1 MNVVVTGAAG
11 FIGSHMAEALS
22 QNGHTVTG
30 IDRFSDYYPPV
41 VKQRN
46 TSRLAACGVPVLR
59 IDLAKDSLVE
69 MLAGADA
76 VIHLAAQPGLATDV
90 GYEPYLLDNIIATQR
105 LVEAAQVAPRLKA
118 FLHVSTSSVYG
129 RHADGDEESA
139 PKPVSHYGVTK
150 LAAEQFVLAA
160 QRNNR
165 LPASVFRLYSVY
177 GPRERPDKLLP
188 RLIDAL
194 ATDRPFPLYAGSE
207 HHQRSFTFVSDAVAG
222 LMAGLNQHQA
232 CEGEIFNLGNPA
244 AVTTRE
250 FIAAAEQL
258 MGRRLRV
265 EQRPPRS
272 GDQTSTRANI
282 SKIRRIL
289 GFEPVTSIHDGLTQT
304 IAAYEWD
311 HRVH

>member
-1 MNVVVTGAAG
+1 
-11 FIGSHMAEALS
+11 MAEALS
-22 QNGHTVTG
+22 QSGHTVTG
-30 IDRFSDYYPPV
+30 IDRFSDFYSPL

-46 TSRLAACGVPVLR
+46 TNRLAACGVRVLR
-59 IDLAKDSLVE
+59 LDLAQDSLVE
-69 MLAGADA
+69 MLAGAEA
-76 VIHLAAQPGLATDV
+76 IIHLAAQPGLATDV
-90 GYEPYLLDNIIATQR
+90 GFELYLHDNLIATQR
-105 LVEAAQVAPRLKA
+105 LVEAAQVAPRLRA
-118 FLHVSTSSVYG
+118 LPYVSTSSVYG

-160 QRNNR
+160 QRNDR
-165 LPASVFRLYSVY
+165 LPASVFRLFSVY

-194 ATDRPFPLYAGSE
+194 ATDRLFPLYTGSE
-207 HHQRSFTFVSDAVAG
+207 HHQRSFTFVGDAVAG
-222 LMAGLNQHQA
+222 LMAGLNQHQI

-244 AVTTRE
+244 TVTTRE
-250 FIAAAEQL
+250 FIVAAEHL

-265 EQRPPRS
+265 EYRPPRS
-272 GDQTSTRANI
+272 GDQESTRANI
-282 SKIRRIL
+282 SKIRRVL
-289 GFEPVTSIHDGLTQT
+289 GVEPTTSIYDGLTQT